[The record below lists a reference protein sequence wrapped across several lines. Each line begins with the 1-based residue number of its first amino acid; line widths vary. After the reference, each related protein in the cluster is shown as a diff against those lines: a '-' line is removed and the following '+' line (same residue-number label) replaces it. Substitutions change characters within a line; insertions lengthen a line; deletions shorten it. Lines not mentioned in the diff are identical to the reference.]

1 MLDLLK
7 PEISTVVDGIVG
19 KKIMIYG
26 PAGTGKTSN
35 ATKAPKPLVVCLEN
49 GLNAISGV
57 ANIKIRK
64 WTDFQDVVK
73 QLADPVKHTALKEKY
88 ECIIFDGVDSLESLV
103 QKYICGIY
111 GASSIGPGNNG
122 YGLWK
127 EYEQEIRNQLR
138 LLDMSG
144 FTLIFLGH
152 ADTRD
157 FYDPTGAKYTKIYP
171 KGEKRSIDPIIQ
183 MCDIVGYTQFDAAAE
198 GQPVQL
204 ATLYVHGNSA
214 FEAKTRFDYM
224 PSVITNWNY
233 DKLNAAIVQA
243 IKDSADT
250 TGTKPIS
257 KKEADSKLVAESL
270 ADAKNTLPIKELIKR
285 ISNMLIRMKRDTGG
299 LAAYQD
305 ILVTKIGNPDFK
317 CTAAN
322 ENQREIVELVYRNL
336 KDLGYDDSDVIE

>member
-7 PEISTVVDGIVG
+7 PEISSVIDGIVG

-35 ATKAPKPLVVCLEN
+35 AAKAPKALVICFEN
-49 GLNAISGV
+49 GLSAISGI

-73 QLADPVKHTALKEKY
+73 QLADPMKHTALKEKY
-88 ECIIFDGVDSLESLV
+88 ECIIFDGVDYLELLA

-111 GASSIGPGNNG
+111 GAASIAAGNSG

-127 EYEQEIRNQLR
+127 EYGQEIQNQLR

-144 FTLIFLGH
+144 FTLIFLDH
-152 ADTRD
+152 ASTRD
-157 FYDPTGAKYTKIYP
+157 FYDPAGAKYTKIYP
-171 KGEKRSIDPIIQ
+171 AGDKRSIDPIIN
-183 MCDIVGYTQFDAAAE
+183 MCDIVGYTQFDAAVE

-204 ATLYVHGNSA
+204 ATLYVRGNSA

-224 PSVITNWNY
+224 PSIITNWSY
-233 DKLNAAIVQA
+233 DKLTAAIVQA
-243 IKDSADT
+243 IKDSAVA

-257 KKEADSKLVAESL
+257 EKEADSKLVAESL
-270 ADAKNTLPIKELIKR
+270 ADVKNTLPVKELVKR
-285 ISNMLIRMKRDTGG
+285 ISNMLIRMKRETGN
-299 LAAYQD
+299 LNAYQD
-305 ILVTKIGNPDFK
+305 ILVTKVGNPDFK
-317 CTAAN
+317 CNAAN
-322 ENQREIVELVYRNL
+322 ENQREVVELVYRSL
-336 KDLGYDDSDVIE
+336 KELGYDDSDVIE

>member
-35 ATKAPKPLVVCLEN
+35 AAKAPKALVVCFEN
-49 GLNAISGV
+49 GLSAISGV

-73 QLADPVKHTALKEKY
+73 QLADPVKHAALKEKY
-88 ECIIFDGVDSLESLV
+88 ECIIFDGVDYLELLA

-111 GASSIGPGNNG
+111 GAASIAAGNSG

-127 EYEQEIRNQLR
+127 EYGQEIQNQLR

-144 FTLIFLGH
+144 FTLIFLDH
-152 ADTRD
+152 ASTRD
-157 FYDPTGAKYTKIYP
+157 FYDPAGAKYTKIYP
-171 KGEKRSIDPIIQ
+171 AGDKRSIDPIIN
-183 MCDIVGYTQFDAAAE
+183 MCDIVGYTQFDAAVE

-204 ATLYVHGNSA
+204 ATLYVRGNSA

-224 PSVITNWNY
+224 PSVITNWSY
-233 DKLNAAIVQA
+233 DKLTAAIVQA
-243 IKDSADT
+243 IKDSAVA

-257 KKEADSKLVAESL
+257 GKEADSKLVAESL
-270 ADAKNTLPIKELIKR
+270 ADAKNTLPVKELVKR
-285 ISNMLIRMKRDTGG
+285 VGNMLSRMKRDTGG

-305 ILVTKIGNPDFK
+305 ILVTKVGNPDFK
-317 CTAAN
+317 CNAAN
-322 ENQREIVELVYRNL
+322 ENQREVVELVYRSL
-336 KDLGYDDSDVIE
+336 KDLGYDDSDIIE

>member
-35 ATKAPKPLVVCLEN
+35 AAKAPKALVICFEN
-49 GLNAISGV
+49 GLSAISGV
-57 ANIKIRK
+57 ANIKIKK

-73 QLADPVKHTALKEKY
+73 QLADPNKHAALKERY
-88 ECIIFDGVDSLESLV
+88 ECIIFDGVDYLELLA

-111 GASSIGPGNNG
+111 GAASIAAGNSG

-127 EYEQEIRNQLR
+127 EYGQEIQNQLR

-144 FTLIFLGH
+144 FTLIFLDH
-152 ADTRD
+152 AGTRD
-157 FYDPTGAKYTKIYP
+157 FYDPAGAKYTKIYP
-171 KGEKRSIDPIIQ
+171 AGDKRSIDPIIN
-183 MCDIVGYTQFDAAAE
+183 MCDIVGYAQFDAAVE

-204 ATLYVHGNSA
+204 STLYIRGNSA

-224 PSVITNWNY
+224 PSVIPNWSY
-233 DKLNAAIVQA
+233 DKLTAAIVQS
-243 IKDSADT
+243 IKDSSVTTISGQEADT
-250 TGTKPIS
+250 
-257 KKEADSKLVAESL
+257 KLVE
-270 ADAKNTLPIKELIKR
+270 DALTVANNTLPVKELVKK
-285 ISNMLIRMKRDTGG
+285 ISNMLLRMKRATGG

-305 ILVTKIGNPDFK
+305 ILVTKVGNPDFK
-317 CTAAN
+317 CNAAN
-322 ENQREIVELVYRNL
+322 ETQREIVELVYRNL
-336 KDLGYDDSDVIE
+336 KELGYDDSDIIE